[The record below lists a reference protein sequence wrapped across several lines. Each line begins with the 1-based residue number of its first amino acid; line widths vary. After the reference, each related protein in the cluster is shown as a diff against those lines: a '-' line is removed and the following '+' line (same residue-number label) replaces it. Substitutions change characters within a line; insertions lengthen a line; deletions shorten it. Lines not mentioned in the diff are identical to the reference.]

1 MSFKLCYY
9 TNIKEND
16 KVTPIYECYM
26 LEKNKNG
33 IGRLQLF
40 FDASTGEALELW

>member
-1 MSFKLCYY
+1 MLLYY
-9 TNIKEND
+9 IKEND

-40 FDASTGEALELW
+40 FDASTGEALEL